1 MSDKI
6 SSWTSSIT
14 DQVTWFTRIGIM
26 LTLLAVGIPVAGALS
41 DSDAGI
47 GIFIVSVSMSLF
59 LWLGLTGTINR
70 LKLLSK
76 GIPAELADTPS
87 AKGFRSQPWLGFA
100 VIITAVIIG
109 VNVGFALIL
118 L

>member
-14 DQVTWFTRIGIM
+14 DQVTWFTRISIM

-59 LWLGLTGTINR
+59 LWLGFTGTINR
-70 LKLLSK
+70 FKLLSE

-87 AKGFRSQPWLGFA
+87 AKAFKSQPWMGFA